1 MADCQ
6 VKVVM
11 VRNVEVGGEKFGCR
25 IDCVAYE
32 KCDKVEVKEGED
44 DRMGTWVSHLIKR

>member
-1 MADCQ
+1 MLRW
-6 VKVVM
+6 VERNSVVESIVLHM
-11 VRNVEVGGEKFGCR
+11 
-25 IDCVAYE
+25 E